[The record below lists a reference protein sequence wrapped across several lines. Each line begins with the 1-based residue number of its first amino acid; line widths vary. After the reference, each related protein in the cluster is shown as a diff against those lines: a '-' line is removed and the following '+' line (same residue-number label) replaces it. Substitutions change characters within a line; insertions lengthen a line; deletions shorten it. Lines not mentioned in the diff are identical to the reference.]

1 MSIVSR
7 LWARS
12 RQNPLPIILLILLL
26 LFVSI
31 LAAYA
36 YFQKNIDDAASQ
48 ISKVIE
54 TVSVEKPGD
63 CLILSSRN
71 CKRGRYVAN
80 QYALS
85 GQMAAYHIGRG
96 VAIFAPFDGTIDSI
110 LVVDKKASLQ
120 GVGLKKSKPTKVDS
134 NEVVFFFYHARAVK
148 GAKTFKVGSA
158 VKKGEVLGYVTDEYI
173 PSTVDKSSNLHVG
186 YATIEGA
193 PLKPQKIKDAT
204 PLLKD
209 MLKLKE

>member
-1 MSIVSR
+1 MSIVTR

-12 RQNPLPIILLILLL
+12 RQNPLPIILLALLL
-26 LFVSI
+26 LFLFI
-31 LAAYA
+31 LGIYTF
-36 YFQKNIDDAASQ
+36 FQKNQASILNTAELIQ
-48 ISKVIE
+48 NNIVKE
-54 TVSVEKPGD
+54 TPGE

-71 CKRGRYVAN
+71 CKRGRYIAS
-80 QYALS
+80 QYTLT
-85 GQMAAYHIGRG
+85 GQMAAYQIGRG

-110 LVVDKKASLQ
+110 LVVDKKTSLQ
-120 GVGLKKSKPTKVDS
+120 GVGLKKSKPTKIDN
-134 NEVVFFFYHARAVK
+134 NEVIFFFYHARAVK
-148 GAKTFKVGSA
+148 GAMTLKVGSV

-193 PLKPQKIKDAT
+193 PLKPQKVKDAT

-209 MLKLKE
+209 LLKLKE